1 MCRVTFIFPRRHP
14 GTGIRNAAWWSP
26 VLCCAGTSSCSIRQQ
41 HYTRMWRIPCERIP
55 PVSVRQ
61 YTADMF
67 CELKDLIT
75 ESDVEQKLVL
85 PLLTTRS
92 PLGLGY
98 NIHEVR
104 TKLSIRRFQ
113 IDKGKSQKLYYPD

>member
-1 MCRVTFIFPRRHP
+1 
-14 GTGIRNAAWWSP
+14 
-26 VLCCAGTSSCSIRQQ
+26 
-41 HYTRMWRIPCERIP
+41 
-55 PVSVRQ
+55 
-61 YTADMF
+61 MF

-85 PLLTTRS
+85 PLLTTSS

-98 NIHEVR
+98 AISELR

-113 IDKGKSQKLYYPD
+113 IDKGKAQKLYYPDYLVLLEGLPVLIVEVKTPGEDVVEALREARLYANELNALYPPSINP